1 MGAIASPPLICCY
14 APHIYCYAPV
24 GFWLCDMMDGWTLKA
39 THGGKGKF
47 FR

>member
-24 GFWLCDMMDGWTLKA
+24 VGFQLCDMMDG
-39 THGGKGKF
+39 
-47 FR
+47 